1 MLLLGS
7 ANTSEAARRHADLV
21 IKPRAEG
28 VALLEF
34 HQIDAAREAGRAA
47 AREALEQD
55 VSVLIG

>member
-7 ANTSEAARRHADLV
+7 SNTSDAARRHADMV

-28 VALLEF
+28 VGLLEF

-47 AREALEQD
+47 AREALERDAAQ
-55 VSVLIG
+55 LFG